1 MRVGLVGKPNVGKS
15 TAFSSLTSTLVEI
28 ADYPFTTIEPNIGI
42 AWIPVPDPCR
52 CADLLTKTSKS
63 QDSQVDG
70 GSSICNPR
78 TGSCKDFRRLIPITL
93 VDVAGLVPGAN
104 EGRGRGNQFLS
115 DLSRCDALIQIVDG
129 SMSTDLEGN
138 HSEPLASSPIDEYN
152 FLTEEIELWL
162 AGILK
167 QGWSRG
173 ARRAQSGG
181 ERALLDLITNLISG
195 LGGTEKDAILGLHA
209 ARDVALDIQPW
220 EWDDTVIKRMA
231 SEIRGSMF
239 PLAVAINKADKVE
252 PDKLNSIIKDFEDL
266 NLLCLPTSAEVELA
280 LNKAKQAGL
289 ISYSVGDG
297 PAKFNLEP
305 QNNPSDSQRS
315 ILDKIQK
322 KMSSIEG
329 AGLVDLLSQVVFS
342 SLSRIVVY
350 PVSDEGRWTDAENK
364 ILPDAILLPQGSTA
378 RDLAY
383 SVHSDL
389 GNGFIRA
396 TNAVSGRSIR
406 GDSELSMSDVVKIHS
421 KS

>member
-1 MRVGLVGKPNVGKS
+1 
-15 TAFSSLTSTLVEI
+15 
-28 ADYPFTTIEPNIGI
+28 
-42 AWIPVPDPCR
+42 
-52 CADLLTKTSKS
+52 
-63 QDSQVDG
+63 
-70 GSSICNPR
+70 
-78 TGSCKDFRRLIPITL
+78 
-93 VDVAGLVPGAN
+93 
-104 EGRGRGNQFLS
+104 
-115 DLSRCDALIQIVDG
+115 
-129 SMSTDLEGN
+129 MSTDLEGN

-181 ERALLDLITNLISG
+181 EGALLDLITNLISG

-289 ISYSVGDG
+289 ISYSVGDS

-322 KMSSIEG
+322 RCQVLKV
-329 AGLVDLLSQVVFS
+329 LDLLIFYPKSFFKLVENR
-342 SLSRIVVY
+342 SLS
-350 PVSDEGRWTDAENK
+350 S
-364 ILPDAILLPQGSTA
+364 
-378 RDLAY
+378 
-383 SVHSDL
+383 
-389 GNGFIRA
+389 F
-396 TNAVSGRSIR
+396 
-406 GDSELSMSDVVKIHS
+406 
-421 KS
+421 